1 MIYQRFALAVTFGT
15 CLVLAPPQ
23 FLGPRA
29 ARAEAQ
35 QTAPVP
41 TIDVDSLRIVAE
53 RGIPGPQVMLGMK
66 YLLGQDVPED
76 RAEAARWFL
85 RAAEHGFAPA
95 QSLIAGMYRDGDG
108 VTQDDV
114 AAYMWFG
121 LAVAQASEETRSR
134 LETARDDVAGRMT
147 SQQIADVQRLVR
159 ERTEEATA
167 GRAARDALR
176 PAAATDRFD
185 KTLLFS
191 KPELERIRSV
201 TVGQFGADPTVAL
214 VVAGDHGASFLTRDG
229 VERSFT
235 KFDTRTA
242 TPVPLDVDGDGV
254 YEFMDRG
261 GGWQPVGVADAQGG
275 SLWRHDSAFAG
286 DAPNEMAAGD
296 LDGDGLL
303 EFVIGLNGRG
313 GLYLVDDEG
322 REVWRRGAVNVFSVA
337 VVDTDADG
345 TLDIVHSH
353 IGGRQQGVRIR
364 TADGEILHTLRPGF
378 ADFSMTPWPTTD
390 GLPHLFGAARGM
402 VRVVNFLGEEVAK
415 FDGAGIG
422 RSMRGSPVQFGGAG
436 APHFAVVSSVR
447 RQPKSVLHIFAPDGT
462 LVHHET
468 LPVRQLGLGV
478 LEREGGSGQVLV
490 VGGGSEVWTYRP
502 GPH

>member
-23 FLGPRA
+23 LLGPRE

-76 RAEAARWFL
+76 HAEAARWFL

-95 QSLIAGMYRDGDG
+95 QSLIGGMYRDGDG
-108 VTQDDV
+108 VTQDDG
-114 AAYMWFG
+114 AAYMWFS
-121 LAVAQASEETRSR
+121 LAAKQASDANRPR
-134 LETARDDVAGRMT
+134 LEASRDDVAERMT

-159 ERTEEATA
+159 ERTATTRVA
-167 GRAARDALR
+167 PRLE
-176 PAAATDRFD
+176 PQVATDRFD

-229 VERSFT
+229 VERSFVT
-235 KFDTRTA
+235 FDTRAT
-242 TPVPLDVDGDGV
+242 TPVPIDVEGDGV

-261 GGWQPVGVADAQGG
+261 GGWQAVGLLDAQGMAQ
-275 SLWRHDSAFAG
+275 WQHDETLSG

-296 LDGDGLL
+296 IDGDGVQ
-303 EFVIGLNGRG
+303 EFVIGMNGRG
-313 GLYLVDDEG
+313 GLYLVDDRG
-322 REVWRRGAVNVFSVA
+322 HQVWKGGGVNVFSVEVLDA
-337 VVDTDADG
+337 DTDGD
-345 TLDIVHSH
+345 LDIVHSH
-353 IGGRQQGVRIR
+353 VGGRRQGVRVR
-364 TADGEILHTLRPGF
+364 SGDGEILHTLWPGF
-378 ADFSMTPWPTTD
+378 FSFSVTPWPMTASP
-390 GLPHLFGAARGM
+390 PHLVGVARGM
-402 VRVVNFLGEEVAK
+402 VRVVSLLGEEVAK
-415 FDGAGIG
+415 FDAAGIG
-422 RSMRGSPVQFGGAG
+422 RSMRVSPVQFDGTAS
-436 APHFAVVSSVR
+436 PHLAVASSVR
-447 RQPKSVLHIFAPDGT
+447 RQPASVLHIFAPDGT

-468 LPVRQLGLGV
+468 LPVRQLDLGV
-478 LEREGGSGQVLV
+478 LDREDGSGQTLV
-490 VGGGSEVWTYRP
+490 VGGGSEVWTYRRIAR
-502 GPH
+502 